1 MDNKELLGLLVQG
14 IVLGF
19 SIAAPVGPIGV
30 LCIRRTLQNGFK
42 SGLASGLGAAS
53 ADAVYGAIAAAGL
66 TLAADFLALAKQQIW
81 LGILGGAFLLF
92 LGVRTFL
99 SPPPEADG
107 QEPQTNKLGGDYL
120 STFLLTLSNPIT
132 IFSFAAMF
140 GGLNAGSGAG
150 FRTGAFVL
158 VLGVFSGS
166 ALWWLSLSMGVSFF
180 RNTFSRGVMR
190 WVNRTAGAV
199 IVVFGLMMLWR
210 ALAPLID

>member
-1 MDNKELLGLLVQG
+1 MDTKELLGLLMQG

-19 SIAAPVGPIGV
+19 SIAAPVGPIGI

-66 TLAADFLALAKQQIW
+66 TLAADFLANQQIW

-92 LGVRTFL
+92 LGVRTFS

-107 QEPQTNKLGGDYL
+107 QETGANKLGGDYL

-132 IFSFAAMF
+132 ILSFAALF
-140 GGLNAGSGAG
+140 GGLSAQGGA
-150 FRTGAFVL
+150 ASQADAYLL
-158 VLGVFSGS
+158 VLGVFTGS
-166 ALWWLSLSMGVSFF
+166 ALWWLTLTTGVSLF
-180 RNTFSRGVMR
+180 RSRFSQGIMR
-190 WVNRTAGAV
+190 WINRASGVV
-199 IVVFGLMMLWR
+199 IFIFGLAMVWR
-210 ALAPLID
+210 AIVQ

>member
-1 MDNKELLGLLVQG
+1 MLGLLAQG
-14 IVLGF
+14 VVLGF

-66 TLAADFLALAKQQIW
+66 TLAADFLAEQQVW
-81 LGILGGAFLLF
+81 LGFLGGAFLLF
-92 LGVRTFL
+92 LGVKTFR
-99 SPPPEADG
+99 SPPPDAHG
-107 QEPQTNKLGGDYL
+107 QAPSTIKLGGDYL

-140 GGLNAGSGAG
+140 GGLNAGSGSG
-150 FRTGAFVL
+150 FRAGAFVL

-166 ALWWLSLSMGVSFF
+166 ALWWLGLSVSVNFF
-180 RNTFSRGVMR
+180 RKNFNAGVMQ
-190 WVNRTAGAV
+190 WVNRLAGAV
-199 IVVFGLMMLWR
+199 IIVFGLVMLWR
-210 ALAPLID
+210 VLTQLIG

>member
-1 MDNKELLGLLVQG
+1 MDAREILALLTQG

-66 TLAADFLALAKQQIW
+66 TLVADFLAKQQTW

-92 LGVRTFL
+92 LGVRTFR
-99 SPPPEADG
+99 SPPPSADG
-107 QEPQTNKLGGDYL
+107 GDKEVNTLGGDYL
-120 STFLLTLSNPIT
+120 STFMLTLSNPIT
-132 IFSFAAMF
+132 IFSFVALF
-140 GGLNAGSGAG
+140 GGLSAGSGEG
-150 FRTGAFVL
+150 FKTSAFVL

-166 ALWWLSLSMGVSFF
+166 ALWWLTLTTGVSLF
-180 RNTFSRGVMR
+180 RRRFSQGLML
-190 WVNRTAGAV
+190 WVNRIAGAV
-199 IVVFGLMMLWR
+199 ISAFGLLMLWR
-210 ALAPLID
+210 ALAPLIG

>member
-1 MDNKELLGLLVQG
+1 MDNNELLGLLVQG

-53 ADAVYGAIAAAGL
+53 ADAVYGTIAAAGL
-66 TLAADFLALAKQQIW
+66 TLAADFLAKQHIW

-92 LGVRTFL
+92 LGVKTFL
-99 SPPPEADG
+99 SPPPDADG
-107 QEPQTNKLGGDYL
+107 QAPQTNKLGGDYL

-140 GGLNAGSGAG
+140 GGLSAGTGTG
-150 FRTGAFVL
+150 FKTGAFVL

-166 ALWWLSLSMGVSFF
+166 ALWWLGLSVSVNFF
-180 RNTFSRGVMR
+180 RKKFSAGVMQ
-190 WVNRTAGAV
+190 WVNRLAGAV

-210 ALAPLID
+210 ALAPLIN

>member
-1 MDNKELLGLLVQG
+1 MDTGEMLGLLVQG
-14 IVLGF
+14 IILGF

-66 TLAADFLALAKQQIW
+66 TLAADFLAEQQIW

-92 LGVRTFL
+92 LGVRTFR

-107 QEPQTNKLGGDYL
+107 QAPLTNKLGGDYL

-140 GGLNAGSGAG
+140 GGLSAGTGTG
-150 FRTGAFVL
+150 FKTGAFVL

-166 ALWWLSLSMGVSFF
+166 ALWWLGLSVSVNFF
-180 RNTFSRGVMR
+180 RKKFSAGVMQ
-190 WVNRTAGAV
+190 WVNRLAGAV

-210 ALAPLID
+210 ALVLLIG

>member
-1 MDNKELLGLLVQG
+1 MDTKELLVLLVQG
-14 IVLGF
+14 VVLGF

-42 SGLASGLGAAS
+42 SGFASGLGAAS

-66 TLAADFLALAKQQIW
+66 ALAADFLAKQQIW
-81 LGILGGAFLLF
+81 LGLLGGVFLLF
-92 LGVRTFL
+92 LGVRTFR

-107 QEPQTNKLGGDYL
+107 QAPQTNKLGRDYL

-132 IFSFAAMF
+132 IFSFAAIF
-140 GGLNAGSGAG
+140 GGLNVGSGTRVRA
-150 FRTGAFVL
+150 GAFVL

-166 ALWWLSLSMGVSFF
+166 ALWWLGLSMGVSFF
-180 RNTFSRGVMR
+180 RNKFSRRVMR

-199 IVVFGLMMLWR
+199 IVVFGLVMLWR
-210 ALAPLID
+210 TLVPLID

>member
-1 MDNKELLGLLVQG
+1 MEPNELLGLLVQG

-66 TLAADFLALAKQQIW
+66 TLAADFLTEQQVW

-92 LGVRTFL
+92 LGVKTFR
-99 SPPPEADG
+99 SPPPDADG
-107 QEPQTNKLGGDYL
+107 QVPSTNKLGGDYL

-140 GGLNAGSGAG
+140 GGLSARSGAG
-150 FRTGAFVL
+150 FQAGAFVL

-166 ALWWLSLSMGVSFF
+166 ALWWLGLSVSVSFF
-180 RNTFSRGVMR
+180 RKRFSAGVMR
-190 WVNRTAGAV
+190 WVNRLAGAV
-199 IVVFGLMMLWR
+199 IIVFGLVMLWR
-210 ALAPLID
+210 VLTQLID

>member
-1 MDNKELLGLLVQG
+1 MDSKELLGLLVQG

-66 TLAADFLALAKQQIW
+66 TLAADFLAKQQTW
-81 LGILGGAFLLF
+81 LGIFGGAFLLF

-99 SPPPEADG
+99 SPPPEADE
-107 QEPQTNKLGGDYL
+107 QDPETNKLGGDYL

-140 GGLNAGSGAG
+140 GGLNAGLGTG
-150 FRTGAFVL
+150 FKTGAFVL

-166 ALWWLSLSMGVSFF
+166 ALWWLGLSVSVNYF
-180 RNTFSRGVMR
+180 RKKFSVGVMR
-190 WVNRTAGAV
+190 WVNRLAGAV
-199 IVVFGLMMLWR
+199 IVIFGMMMLRR
-210 ALAPLID
+210 AFVSLIG

>member
-66 TLAADFLALAKQQIW
+66 TLAADFLAKRQIW
-81 LGILGGAFLLF
+81 MGILGGAFLLF
-92 LGVRTFL
+92 LGVRIFL
-99 SPPPEADG
+99 NPPPEADG
-107 QEPQTNKLGGDYL
+107 QDLETNKLGGDYL

-132 IFSFAAMF
+132 IFSFAVMF
-140 GGLNAGSGAG
+140 GGLSAGAG
-150 FRTGAFVL
+150 DRVRIGAFVL

-166 ALWWLSLSMGVSFF
+166 ALWWLGLSTSVNYF
-180 RNTFSRGVMR
+180 RKKFSVGVMQ
-190 WVNRTAGAV
+190 WVNRLAGAV
-199 IVVFGLMMLWR
+199 IVGFGLVMLGR
-210 ALAPLID
+210 ALTPLIG

>member
-1 MDNKELLGLLVQG
+1 MDNKELFGLLMQG

-66 TLAADFLALAKQQIW
+66 TLAADFLAKQQIW
-81 LGILGGAFLLF
+81 MGILGGTFLLF
-92 LGVRTFL
+92 LGVRIFF

-107 QEPQTNKLGGDYL
+107 QDLETNKLGGDYL

-140 GGLNAGSGAG
+140 GGLNAGLGDG
-150 FRTGAFVL
+150 VRIGAFVL

-166 ALWWLSLSMGVSFF
+166 ALWWLGLSTSVNYF
-180 RNTFSRGVMR
+180 RKKFSVGVMQ
-190 WVNRTAGAV
+190 WVNHLAGAV
-199 IVVFGLMMLWR
+199 IVIFGLLMMGR
-210 ALAPLID
+210 GLAQLID